1 MLDLSSLRYDKEGLI
16 PVIVQDQGSN
26 EVLMLGYA
34 TQDSLRESLEL
45 GKIVFFS
52 RSRNSRWLK
61 GETSGN
67 YLDLVSLQA
76 DCDSD
81 AVLAK
86 VRAHGPTCHLGTNSC
101 FCEDE

>member
-1 MLDLSSLRYDKEGLI
+1 MLNLSSLRYDKEGLI
-16 PVIVQDQGSN
+16 PVIVQDYKSN

-34 TQDSLRESLEL
+34 THDSLRESLEL
-45 GKIVFFS
+45 GKVVFFS
-52 RSRNSRWLK
+52 RSRNARWLK

-81 AVLAK
+81 TVLAK
-86 VRAHGPTCHLGTNSC
+86 VRPHGPTCHLGTTSC

>member
-1 MLDLSSLRYDKEGLI
+1 MLDMSSLRYDKEGLI
-16 PVIVQDQGSN
+16 PVIVQDHVSN

-45 GKIVFFS
+45 GRIVFFS

-86 VRAHGPTCHLGTNSC
+86 VRPHGPTCHLGTNSC

>member
-1 MLDLSSLRYDKEGLI
+1 MLNLSSLRYDKEGLI
-16 PVIVQDQGSN
+16 PVIVQDYKSN

-34 TQDSLRESLEL
+34 TNDSLRESLEL
-45 GKIVFFS
+45 GKVVFFS
-52 RSRNSRWLK
+52 RSRNARWLK
-61 GETSGN
+61 GETSGH

-81 AVLAK
+81 TVLAK
-86 VRAHGPTCHLGTNSC
+86 VRPHGPTCHLGTNSC

>member
-1 MLDLSSLRYDKEGLI
+1 MLNLSSLRYDKEGLI
-16 PVIVQDQGSN
+16 PVIVQDYKSN

-34 TQDSLRESLEL
+34 THDSLRESLEL
-45 GKIVFFS
+45 GKVVFFS
-52 RSRNSRWLK
+52 RSRNARWLK

-81 AVLAK
+81 TVLAK
-86 VRAHGPTCHLGTNSC
+86 VRPHGPTCHLGTNSC
-101 FCEDE
+101 FSEDE

>member
-1 MLDLSSLRYDKEGLI
+1 MLNLSSLRYDKEGLI
-16 PVIVQDQGSN
+16 PVIVQDYKSN

-34 TQDSLRESLEL
+34 THDSLRESLEL
-45 GKIVFFS
+45 GKVVFFS
-52 RSRNSRWLK
+52 RSRNARWLK
-61 GETSGN
+61 GETSGH

-81 AVLAK
+81 TVLAK
-86 VRAHGPTCHLGTNSC
+86 VRPHGPTCHLGTISC

>member
-1 MLDLSSLRYDKEGLI
+1 MLNLSSLRYDKEGLI
-16 PVIVQDQGSN
+16 PVIVQDYKSN

-34 TQDSLRESLEL
+34 THDSLRESLEL
-45 GKIVFFS
+45 GKVVFFS
-52 RSRNSRWLK
+52 RSRNARWLK
-61 GETSGN
+61 GETSRH

-81 AVLAK
+81 TVLAK
-86 VRAHGPTCHLGTNSC
+86 VRPHGPTCHLGTISC

>member
-1 MLDLSSLRYDKEGLI
+1 MLDMSSLRYDKEGLI
-16 PVIVQDQGSN
+16 PVIVQDHVSN

-67 YLDLVSLQA
+67 YLDLISLQA

-86 VRAHGPTCHLGTNSC
+86 VRPHGPTCHLGTISC

>member
-1 MLDLSSLRYDKEGLI
+1 MLDMSSLRYDKEGLI
-16 PVIVQDQGSN
+16 PVIVQDHVSN

-86 VRAHGPTCHLGTNSC
+86 VRPHGPTCHLGTNSC

>member
-1 MLDLSSLRYDKEGLI
+1 MLDMSSLRYDKEGLI
-16 PVIVQDQGSN
+16 PVIVQDHVSN

-86 VRAHGPTCHLGTNSC
+86 VRPHGPTCHLGTISC